1 MLQRSA
7 SLGRRPGRNF
17 GQGSEIRPIS
27 PIIGAPI
34 VHRPR
39 MKPYLVTRRS
49 PIHGNG
55 VFAARDIPE
64 GIELIEYKGRRLTHA
79 EADEKYGDSV
89 ESGHTFLFTL
99 DDEYI
104 IDGNENGNDARYI
117 NHSCDPNCQAFLHE
131 SPDGD
136 PRHQFVMIE
145 SLRAIAYGEELTYDY
160 KITLQ
165 QRHSAKLLK
174 IWACHCG
181 AACCTGTMLKPK
193 SRKR

>member
-1 MLQRSA
+1 MPMRSHLA
-7 SLGRRPGRNF
+7 AVDLRDGRR
-17 GQGSEIRPIS
+17 SEIFDIS
-27 PIIGAPI
+27 PMIGAPSAKHI
-34 VHRPR
+34 C

-64 GIELIEYKGRRLTHA
+64 GIELMEYQGRRLTHA
-79 EADEKYGDSV
+79 EADDKYGDSV

-99 DDEYI
+99 DEHYI
-104 IDGNENGNDARYI
+104 IDANENGNDARYI

-145 SLRAIAYGEELTYDY
+145 SLRPIAYGEELTYDY

-165 QRHSAKLLK
+165 QRYTAKLLK
-174 IWACHCG
+174 IWGCRCG

-193 SRKR
+193 ARKRT